1 MKKISLLCTLFV
13 LMMFGNTFA
22 GGFQINEHGARAMAM
37 GGAFTAMVNDPSS
50 LYFNVAGMAGLRG
63 WNATVGTTLIAP
75 AASFRGP
82 SPSIAETEME
92 KQLFPP
98 SHLYLTYEI
107 SDGLVAGLSVNNPF
121 GLGTRWSEDWV
132 GRFSSIEA
140 DLQTFSFQPSIA
152 YKVMD
157 NLSVGVGLLY
167 NLAHVKLDR
176 AIGFAPF
183 QGEGTILLEGSES
196 GAFGYH
202 IGVAYQPF
210 SALSLGLSYKSEVEY
225 AFEGTATTTGV
236 PAALTGR
243 VPEGD
248 IEATFVSPQQFV
260 FGLGYQ
266 VTKDLLITADYQFVG
281 WSSYDS
287 LKVDFKNA
295 AYTDLASARLYEDTY
310 ILRFGAEYAY
320 NQTLDLRCGFL
331 IDNNPVPDEMVDP
344 SLPDS
349 DRLGFSFG
357 FGYQLTNTLSLD
369 ASYLYLRFAE
379 RTITNSDVNYASSG
393 FAPLNGTY
401 NSTGNLFSVT
411 FNYSF

>member
-1 MKKISLLCTLFV
+1 MKKLSLLCTLFV
-13 LMMFGNTFA
+13 LMLFGNTFA

-82 SPSIAETEME
+82 SPSIAETEMD

-107 SDGLVAGLSVNNPF
+107 SPGLVAGLSVNNPF
-121 GLGTRWSEDWV
+121 GLGTRWKDDWV

-157 NLSVGVGLLY
+157 NLSIGAGLLY

-183 QGEGTILLEGSES
+183 QGEGKIMLEGSES
-196 GAFGYH
+196 GAFGFH
-202 IGVAYQPF
+202 LGVAYQPF

-225 AFEGTATTTGV
+225 AFEGTAKNEGV

-243 VPEGD
+243 VPTGD

-287 LKVDFKNA
+287 LKVDFKDA

-310 ILRFGAEYAY
+310 ILRFGAEYGY
-320 NQTLDLRCGFL
+320 NENLALRCGFL

-357 FGYQLTNTLSLD
+357 FGYKLSSTLSLD